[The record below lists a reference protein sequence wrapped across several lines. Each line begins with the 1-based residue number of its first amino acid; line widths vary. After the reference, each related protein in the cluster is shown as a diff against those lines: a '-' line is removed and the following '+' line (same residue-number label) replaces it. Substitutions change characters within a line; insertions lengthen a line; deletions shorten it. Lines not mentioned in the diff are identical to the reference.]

1 MIPEIG
7 LMIGFYIITRMIS
20 LLMRKGERKE
30 NIVVYVFAVITILI
44 TIFVMYDLITGG
56 VDASNILQDITR

>member
-1 MIPEIG
+1 
-7 LMIGFYIITRMIS
+7 MIGFYIITRMIS